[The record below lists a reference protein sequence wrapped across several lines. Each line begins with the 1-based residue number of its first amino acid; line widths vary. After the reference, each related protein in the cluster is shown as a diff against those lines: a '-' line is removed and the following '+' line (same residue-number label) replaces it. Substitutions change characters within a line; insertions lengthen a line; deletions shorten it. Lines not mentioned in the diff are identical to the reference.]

1 MKLLVDHGADVNLR
15 SSNGITA
22 LHMVARSGNRKVAE
36 ILIACREVEINS
48 RDKTRQTPLHVAC
61 TNGDKDLCALL
72 LGNGA
77 DPRMKSAEEKTPLHM
92 AVSGGNAHVARLILD
107 AGMALVYRFF
117 LGNMTRTE
125 TLLSHLEDDPC
136 NERIRIGKT
145 L

>member
-1 MKLLVDHGADVNLR
+1 MDRGADLNLR
-15 SSNGITA
+15 SSNGSTA
-22 LHMVARSGNRKVAE
+22 LHIGARSGNRKVAE
-36 ILIACREVEINS
+36 ILVACHEVEINS

-61 TNGDKDLCALL
+61 ANGDEDLCALL

-107 AGMALVYRFF
+107 AGMALVHRFF

-125 TLLSHLEDDPC
+125 MLLSHLEDDPC
-136 NERIRIGKT
+136 NERIRIGQN